1 MNKIQKADE
10 YCCEKIANEVE
21 LDCIFEKWQKKSC
34 ICNKYLLFFV
44 FFISIIVGSCL
55 SLFILFIILIIPF
68 SSIFVKTKLE
78 IEEIF
83 LNNSTYYDVFTK
95 LNNGMDYQSEV
106 DKLRYLHISNSFGL
120 TIIFIILLFPYF
132 FNKLKSIYFLLICL
146 PFHTCIF
153 ILNIFISIIYTRVEN
168 AFKKYPNELDNM
180 FASNGTHIIP
190 LDKKDKLGIT
200 GASSIILCL
209 IYYFLIIYLFAGK
222 RAYEK
227 EVKYS
232 EEKNNNEYNDNLNS
246 TN

>member
-1 MNKIQKADE
+1 M
-10 YCCEKIANEVE
+10 
-21 LDCIFEKWQKKSC
+21 
-34 ICNKYLLFFV
+34 
-44 FFISIIVGSCL
+44 FFISIIFGSCL

-68 SSIFVKTKLE
+68 SSIFVKSQIE

-83 LNNSTYYDVFTK
+83 LNNSTYYNVFTK
-95 LNNGMDYQSEV
+95 LNNGMDYQSEI
-106 DKLRYLHISNSFGL
+106 DKLRYLHISNSIGL
-120 TIIFIILLFPYF
+120 TIIFIILFFPYF
-132 FNKLKSIYFLLICL
+132 FNKLKSTNFLLICL

-200 GASSIILCL
+200 GASSIILC
-209 IYYFLIIYLFAGK
+209 IMYYIFIIYLFAGK
-222 RAYEK
+222 RDYEK
-227 EVKYS
+227 EVKYI
-232 EEKNNNEYNDNLNS
+232 EEKNNNEYNENLNS